1 MMMNQG
7 DNLLNIN
14 DKSMNL
20 ITAVTRFGRNELCV
34 ELQSYINV
42 AFRTNM
48 HSYIN
53 TDINS

>member
-1 MMMNQG
+1 MMNQG

-42 AFRTNM
+42 AFRTNV